1 MKIQTYGRQN
11 PIKRICLDVKNR
23 FTINERTE
31 RVLNKRG
38 IGVYVPKLNRAR
50 FTIGLVLAVICII
63 TPIITPL
70 SIPAILWGLK

>member
-1 MKIQTYGRQN
+1 MKIQTYGKQN
-11 PIKRICLDVKNR
+11 PIKRVLIDVRDR
-23 FTINERTE
+23 FKINEATE
-31 RVLNKRG
+31 EILEGYG

-50 FTIGLVLAVICII
+50 LTIGLVLAVVCII